1 MIFPRRQSCSLLQ
14 EEERMNSEHVIK
26 RSNPVLDWVKQH
38 IGALIG
44 FAVLFCA
51 MSVLSPR
58 FLTVSNM
65 LNVSKAVSSNLI
77 LASVLTMIIIMG
89 GIDISVGS
97 ITGVT
102 GMLAAQLIGEGSTP
116 IWLTIVLCLCLG
128 MATGL
133 FNGFFVAKMKLPPFI
148 VTLATQNICRGM
160 TQVICNG
167 TPIRVNNENFNK
179 LGTTTFFGGVSIV
192 IIYAIIVV
200 IISSIILGRTRIG
213 SYIYA
218 IGGNEVAAKYS
229 GINVVRVKMF
239 PFFLAGLY
247 AAICGVMWTARI
259 GSGSPSLGTNFELDA
274 IAASALGG
282 VSMAGGVGSISGTII
297 GVFILGVINNGMNL
311 INLNSF
317 WQLVVKG
324 IVVLV
329 AVVIDVLR
337 KNRGK
342 DK

>member
-1 MIFPRRQSCSLLQ
+1 MN
-14 EEERMNSEHVIK
+14 NSEVK
-26 RSNPVLDWVKQH
+26 TEKTNPVIEWVKLH
-38 IGALIG
+38 IGALVG
-44 FAVLFCA
+44 FVILFCIMA
-51 MSVLSPR
+51 VLSPR

-89 GIDISVGS
+89 CIDISVGAT
-97 ITGVT
+97 TGVT
-102 GMLAAQLIGEGSTP
+102 GMLAAQIIGMGKTP
-116 IWLTIVLCLCLG
+116 IWVTIIICLILG
-128 MATGL
+128 MVIGL
-133 FNGFFVAKMKLPPFI
+133 FNGFFVSVMKLPPFI
-148 VTLATQNICRGM
+148 VTLATQNIGRGL
-160 TQVICNG
+160 TQVICDG
-167 TPIRVNNENFNK
+167 TPIRVNNEAFTK
-179 LGTTTFFGGVSIV
+179 IGTTTLFGGLSIV
-192 IIYAIIVV
+192 VIYALVIV

-218 IGGNEVAAKYS
+218 IGGNEVAARYS
-229 GINVVRVKMF
+229 GINVVRIKMF

-247 AAICGVMWTARI
+247 AAVCGIMWTARI

-282 VSMAGGVGSISGTII
+282 VSMAGGYGSISGTII
-297 GVFILGVINNGMNL
+297 GVLILGVINNGMNL

-337 KNRGK
+337 KRTSK
-342 DK
+342 K